1 MENSNNVG
9 KVIGALLAGA
19 LVGAAIGIL
28 FAPDSGKN
36 TRNKIATGAKDLAE
50 DLKQKMKDEASKL
63 RRKAKDLEDMVEEK
77 FHEMK
82 GDSKNEEAP
91 DA

>member
-1 MENSNNVG
+1 MENSNNTG

-36 TRNKIATGAKDLAE
+36 TRNKIATGAKYLAE
-50 DLKQKMKDEASKL
+50 ELKQKMKEEASKL
-63 RRKAKDLEDMVEEK
+63 RQKAKDLEDMAEEK
-77 FHEMK
+77 FNEMK
-82 GDSKNEEAP
+82 EETPEA
-91 DA
+91 